1 MKIKEALYACI
12 NNLKENNI
20 DEAHSKARRLLA
32 FTLNVPKE
40 YLIINN
46 EKELSKQD
54 FEYYKNYITRLINGE
69 PIQYIIGKQE
79 FMGIEFNVNKDVLI
93 PQPDTEILVEETI
106 KIAKEYNKPKVLDL
120 CTGSGAIAVS
130 IKKYVPEAEVFASDI
145 NIKALQLA
153 KINNIDNNINFIESN
168 LFENINNEFDIIV
181 STTPYIRTEEIK
193 SLSKEVQNEPL
204 IALDGGQ
211 DGLDFYRDIIKQAHN
226 YLKSNGKLCLE
237 IGDEQKDAITQILK
251 SNFNYTNIKYYKDL
265 QGNDR
270 VIIAEKIIKKLV

>member
-145 NIKALQLA
+145 SIKALQLA

-181 STTPYIRTEEIK
+181 SNPPYIRTEEIK

-270 VIIAEKIIKKLV
+270 VIIAEKM

>member
-130 IKKYVPEAEVFASDI
+130 IKKYVPEAEVFASDVS
-145 NIKALQLA
+145 IKALQLA

-181 STTPYIRTEEIK
+181 SNPPYIRTEEIK

-270 VIIAEKIIKKLV
+270 VIIVEKM

>member
-1 MKIKEALYACI
+1 MKIKEALSACI

-145 NIKALQLA
+145 SIKALQLA

-181 STTPYIRTEEIK
+181 SNPPYIRTEEIK

-270 VIIAEKIIKKLV
+270 VIIAEKM

>member
-130 IKKYVPEAEVFASDI
+130 IKKYIPEAEVFASDI
-145 NIKALQLA
+145 SIKALQLA
-153 KINNIDNNINFIESN
+153 KINKIDNNINFIESN

-181 STTPYIRTEEIK
+181 SNPPYIRTEEIK

-270 VIIAEKIIKKLV
+270 VIIAEKM

>member
-130 IKKYVPEAEVFASDI
+130 IKKYIPEAEVFASDI
-145 NIKALQLA
+145 SIKALQLA

-181 STTPYIRTEEIK
+181 SNPPYIRTEEIK

-211 DGLDFYRDIIKQAHN
+211 DGLNFYRDIIKQAHN

-270 VIIAEKIIKKLV
+270 VIIAEKM

>member
-130 IKKYVPEAEVFASDI
+130 IKKYIPEAEVFASDI
-145 NIKALQLA
+145 SIKALQLA

-181 STTPYIRTEEIK
+181 SNPPYIRTEEIK

-270 VIIAEKIIKKLV
+270 VIIVEKM

>member
-20 DEAHSKARRLLA
+20 HEAHSKARRLLA

-145 NIKALQLA
+145 SIKALQLA

-181 STTPYIRTEEIK
+181 SNPPYIRTEEIK

-270 VIIAEKIIKKLV
+270 VIIAEKM

>member
-54 FEYYKNYITRLINGE
+54 FEHYKNYITRLINGE

-145 NIKALQLA
+145 SIKALQLA

-181 STTPYIRTEEIK
+181 SNPPYIRTEEIK

-270 VIIAEKIIKKLV
+270 VIIVEKM

>member
-54 FEYYKNYITRLINGE
+54 FEHYKNYITRLINGE

-145 NIKALQLA
+145 SIKALQLA

-181 STTPYIRTEEIK
+181 SNPPYIRTEEIK

-204 IALDGGQ
+204 TALDGGQ

-265 QGNDR
+265 QGKDR
-270 VIIAEKIIKKLV
+270 VIIVEKM

>member
-130 IKKYVPEAEVFASDI
+130 IKKYIPEAEVFASDI
-145 NIKALQLA
+145 SIKALQLA
-153 KINNIDNNINFIESN
+153 RINNIDNNINFIESN

-181 STTPYIRTEEIK
+181 SNPPYIRTEEIK

-270 VIIAEKIIKKLV
+270 VIIVEKM

>member
-130 IKKYVPEAEVFASDI
+130 IKKYVPEAEVFASDVS
-145 NIKALQLA
+145 IKALQLA

-181 STTPYIRTEEIK
+181 SNPPYIRTEEIK

-226 YLKSNGKLCLE
+226 YLKSNGKLCFE

-251 SNFNYTNIKYYKDL
+251 SNFNYKNIKYYKDL
-265 QGNDR
+265 QGKDR
-270 VIIAEKIIKKLV
+270 VIIVEKM

>member
-130 IKKYVPEAEVFASDI
+130 IKKYIPEAEVFASDI
-145 NIKALQLA
+145 SIKALQLA

-181 STTPYIRTEEIK
+181 SNPPYIRTEEIK

-270 VIIAEKIIKKLV
+270 VIIAEKM

>member
-20 DEAHSKARRLLA
+20 DEAHSKARRLLD

-40 YLIINN
+40 YLITNN

-145 NIKALQLA
+145 SIKALQLA

-181 STTPYIRTEEIK
+181 SNPPYIRTEEIK

-270 VIIAEKIIKKLV
+270 VIIVEKM

>member
-130 IKKYVPEAEVFASDI
+130 IKKYIPESGSFC
-145 NIKALQLA
+145 
-153 KINNIDNNINFIESN
+153 
-168 LFENINNEFDIIV
+168 
-181 STTPYIRTEEIK
+181 IR
-193 SLSKEVQNEPL
+193 
-204 IALDGGQ
+204 
-211 DGLDFYRDIIKQAHN
+211 Y
-226 YLKSNGKLCLE
+226 
-237 IGDEQKDAITQILK
+237 
-251 SNFNYTNIKYYKDL
+251 
-265 QGNDR
+265 
-270 VIIAEKIIKKLV
+270 

>member
-20 DEAHSKARRLLA
+20 DEAHSKARRLLS

-145 NIKALQLA
+145 SIKALQLA

-181 STTPYIRTEEIK
+181 SNPPYIRTEEIK

-211 DGLDFYRDIIKQAHN
+211 DGLNFYRDIIKQAHN

-270 VIIAEKIIKKLV
+270 VIIAEKM

>member
-54 FEYYKNYITRLINGE
+54 FEQYKNYITRLINGE

-145 NIKALQLA
+145 SIKALQLA

-181 STTPYIRTEEIK
+181 SNPPYIRTEEIK

-204 IALDGGQ
+204 TALDGGQ

-270 VIIAEKIIKKLV
+270 VIIVEKM

>member
-106 KIAKEYNKPKVLDL
+106 KIAKECNKPKVLDL

-181 STTPYIRTEEIK
+181 SNPPYIRTEEIK

-270 VIIAEKIIKKLV
+270 VIIAEKM

>member
-145 NIKALQLA
+145 SIKALQLA
-153 KINNIDNNINFIESN
+153 KINNIDNNINFIKSN

-181 STTPYIRTEEIK
+181 SNPPYIRTEEIK
-193 SLSKEVQNEPL
+193 SLSQEVQNEPL

-237 IGDEQKDAITQILK
+237 IGDEQKDAITPILK

-265 QGNDR
+265 QGKDR
-270 VIIAEKIIKKLV
+270 VIIVEKM

>member
-1 MKIKEALYACI
+1 MKIKEALSACI

-130 IKKYVPEAEVFASDI
+130 IKKYVPEAEVFASDVS
-145 NIKALQLA
+145 IKALQLA

-181 STTPYIRTEEIK
+181 SNPPYIRTEEIK

-270 VIIAEKIIKKLV
+270 VIIAEKM

>member
-1 MKIKEALYACI
+1 MY
-12 NNLKENNI
+12 
-20 DEAHSKARRLLA
+20 S
-32 FTLNVPKE
+32 
-40 YLIINN
+40 Y
-46 EKELSKQD
+46 
-54 FEYYKNYITRLINGE
+54 
-69 PIQYIIGKQE
+69 
-79 FMGIEFNVNKDVLI
+79 
-93 PQPDTEILVEETI
+93 
-106 KIAKEYNKPKVLDL
+106 
-120 CTGSGAIAVS
+120 
-130 IKKYVPEAEVFASDI
+130 
-145 NIKALQLA
+145 
-153 KINNIDNNINFIESN
+153 IDNNINFIESN

-181 STTPYIRTEEIK
+181 SNPPYIRTEEIK

-270 VIIAEKIIKKLV
+270 VIIVEKM

>member
-145 NIKALQLA
+145 SIKALQLA

-181 STTPYIRTEEIK
+181 SNPPYIRTEEIK

-211 DGLDFYRDIIKQAHN
+211 DAVMER
-226 YLKSNGKLCLE
+226 
-237 IGDEQKDAITQILK
+237 
-251 SNFNYTNIKYYKDL
+251 
-265 QGNDR
+265 
-270 VIIAEKIIKKLV
+270 

>member
-1 MKIKEALYACI
+1 MKIKEALSACI

-130 IKKYVPEAEVFASDI
+130 IKKYVPEAEVFASDVS
-145 NIKALQLA
+145 IKALQLA

-181 STTPYIRTEEIK
+181 SNPPYIRTEEIK

-270 VIIAEKIIKKLV
+270 VIIAENM

>member
-145 NIKALQLA
+145 SIKALQLA
-153 KINNIDNNINFIESN
+153 KINNIDNINFIESN

-181 STTPYIRTEEIK
+181 SNPPYIRTEEIK

-270 VIIAEKIIKKLV
+270 VIIAEKM

>member
-130 IKKYVPEAEVFASDI
+130 IKKYIQEAEVFASDI
-145 NIKALQLA
+145 SIKALQLA
-153 KINNIDNNINFIESN
+153 RINNIDNNINFIESN

-181 STTPYIRTEEIK
+181 SNPPYIRTEEIK

-270 VIIAEKIIKKLV
+270 VIIAEKM

>member
-130 IKKYVPEAEVFASDI
+130 IKKYVPEAEVFASDVS
-145 NIKALQLA
+145 IKALQLA

-181 STTPYIRTEEIK
+181 SNPPYIRTEEIK

-265 QGNDR
+265 QENDR
-270 VIIAEKIIKKLV
+270 VIIVEKM

>member
-130 IKKYVPEAEVFASDI
+130 IKKYIPEAEVFASDI
-145 NIKALQLA
+145 SIKALQLA
-153 KINNIDNNINFIESN
+153 RINNIDNNINFIESN

-181 STTPYIRTEEIK
+181 SNPPYIRTEEIK

-270 VIIAEKIIKKLV
+270 VIIAEKM

>member
-1 MKIKEALYACI
+1 MKIKEALSACI

-130 IKKYVPEAEVFASDI
+130 IKKYVPEAEVFASDVS
-145 NIKALQLA
+145 IKALQLA

-168 LFENINNEFDIIV
+168 LFKNINNEFDIIV
-181 STTPYIRTEEIK
+181 SNPPYIRTEEIK

-270 VIIAEKIIKKLV
+270 VIIVEKM

>member
-145 NIKALQLA
+145 SIKALQLA

-181 STTPYIRTEEIK
+181 SNPPYIRTEEIK

-211 DGLDFYRDIIKQAHN
+211 DGLNFYRDIIKQAHN

-270 VIIAEKIIKKLV
+270 VIIVEKM

>member
-93 PQPDTEILVEETI
+93 PQPDTEILVEEVLN
-106 KIAKEYNKPKVLDL
+106 KIEKLKGKINVLDI
-120 CTGSGAIAVS
+120 CTGSGAIGVS
-130 IKKYVPEAEVFASDI
+130 IAKNATNVNVTMSDI
-145 NIKALQLA
+145 SENALKVAQKNAKTNEVLDKCKFIK
-153 KINNIDNNINFIESN
+153 SN
-168 LFENINNEFDIIV
+168 MFENIDEKFDIIV
-181 STTPYIRTEEIK
+181 SNPPYIETETIK
-193 SLSKEVQNEPL
+193 KLSKDVQQEPH
-204 IALDGGQ
+204 IALDGGF
-211 DGLDFYRDIIKQAHN
+211 DGLEFYKIIASEYEK
-226 YLKSNGKLCLE
+226 YLNDNGTLLLE
-237 IGDEQKDAITQILK
+237 IGYNQKQSVTELFINRNVECI
-251 SNFNYTNIKYYKDL
+251 KDL
-265 QGNDR
+265 AQNDR
-270 VIIAEKIIKKLV
+270 VIIVK

>member
-1 MKIKEALYACI
+1 
-12 NNLKENNI
+12 
-20 DEAHSKARRLLA
+20 
-32 FTLNVPKE
+32 
-40 YLIINN
+40 
-46 EKELSKQD
+46 
-54 FEYYKNYITRLINGE
+54 
-69 PIQYIIGKQE
+69 
-79 FMGIEFNVNKDVLI
+79 MGIEFNVNKDVLI

-145 NIKALQLA
+145 SIKALQLA

-181 STTPYIRTEEIK
+181 SNPPYIRTEEIK

-270 VIIAEKIIKKLV
+270 VIIAEKM

>member
-1 MKIKEALYACI
+1 MKIKEALYVCI

-54 FEYYKNYITRLINGE
+54 FEHYNNYITRLINGE

-106 KIAKEYNKPKVLDL
+106 KIAKEYKKPKVLDL

-145 NIKALQLA
+145 SIKALQIA
-153 KINNIDNNINFIESN
+153 KINNVDNNINFIESN

-181 STTPYIRTEEIK
+181 SNPPYIRTEKIK
-193 SLSKEVQNEPL
+193 SLSQEVQNEPL

-270 VIIAEKIIKKLV
+270 VIIVEKM